1 MEIIIAS
8 DLAPTEINSKM
19 FQNDDIINKM
29 DKNLKKEWF
38 NADFRILNL
47 ETVLG
52 KVQDLKPIKKSGP
65 NVIADSKCIYGIKKL
80 EPNLVLL
87 ANNHILDFGKKGLES
102 TIKELEK
109 NSIDYTG
116 IIEST
121 KEEYRGYIF
130 EKNNIKIGIYNVCEN
145 EFSVANSKTKGA
157 NPLIESKN
165 YLEIQNLKKEVDYLI
180 VVFHGGKEFYRYPT
194 PNLQRICRA
203 FIDFGAEAVIVQH
216 SHCIGAEEKYKN
228 KTILYGQGNFIFYN
242 DEYVPDSSFL
252 ETSLLVKIYVS
263 NTKFQISYIQLERK
277 NGLVNISDDEN
288 IMKDF
293 GKRSND
299 LKKEGFLEKKYQKFA
314 NEMINDYLKI
324 LDRRKFTNRLINKFL
339 IHKYYEKLYK
349 EGDILSILN
358 IIECEAHRELLIKG
372 LKSKIGDNEENV

>member
-116 IIEST
+116 II
-121 KEEYRGYIF
+121 
-130 EKNNIKIGIYNVCEN
+130 
-145 EFSVANSKTKGA
+145 
-157 NPLIESKN
+157 
-165 YLEIQNLKKEVDYLI
+165 
-180 VVFHGGKEFYRYPT
+180 
-194 PNLQRICRA
+194 
-203 FIDFGAEAVIVQH
+203 
-216 SHCIGAEEKYKN
+216 
-228 KTILYGQGNFIFYN
+228 
-242 DEYVPDSSFL
+242 
-252 ETSLLVKIYVS
+252 
-263 NTKFQISYIQLERK
+263 
-277 NGLVNISDDEN
+277 
-288 IMKDF
+288 
-293 GKRSND
+293 
-299 LKKEGFLEKKYQKFA
+299 
-314 NEMINDYLKI
+314 
-324 LDRRKFTNRLINKFL
+324 
-339 IHKYYEKLYK
+339 
-349 EGDILSILN
+349 
-358 IIECEAHRELLIKG
+358 
-372 LKSKIGDNEENV
+372 